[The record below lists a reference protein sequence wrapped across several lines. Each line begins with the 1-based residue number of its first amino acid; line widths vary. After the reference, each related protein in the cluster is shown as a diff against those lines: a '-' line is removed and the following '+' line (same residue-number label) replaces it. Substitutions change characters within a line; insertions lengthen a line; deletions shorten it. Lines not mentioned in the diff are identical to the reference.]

1 MILISQ
7 NITNY
12 NIPIPENSVFR
23 INLAWI
29 NSIVELKKLLE
40 IHQSHIIFLDLPVNR
55 TKPPNNKYSLND
67 IISILENYD
76 SIRYIAISNVE
87 TGKDLDEYLE
97 VVPKNITI
105 VPKIESH
112 TGVENIKDITEKL
125 GHKERFVMLDHDDL
139 YSNLLKSNIS
149 SDKFPYYVNNLI
161 EFCKSNNV
169 TLLRTIGI
177 IFTDENKNISDYIRW
192 LLSH

>member
-12 NIPIPENSVFR
+12 DIPIPENVVFR

-112 TGVENIKDITEKL
+112 TSVENIKNITEKL
-125 GHKERFVMLDHDDL
+125 EYKERIIMLDHDDL

-149 SDKFPYYVNNLI
+149 SDKFSFYVNNLI
-161 EFCKSNNV
+161 EFCKSNNI

-177 IFTDENKNISDYIRW
+177 IFTDENKNVSDYIR
-192 LLSH
+192 

>member
-12 NIPIPENSVFR
+12 DIPIPENSVFR
-23 INLAWI
+23 INLAWV
-29 NSIVELKKLLE
+29 NSITELKKLLE
-40 IHQSHIIFLDLPVNR
+40 IHRAHVIFLDLPVNR

-67 IISILENYD
+67 IVSILENYD
-76 SIRYIAISNVE
+76 HIRYIAISNVE
-87 TGKDLDEYLE
+87 TEKDLAEYLK
-97 VVPKNITI
+97 VVPENITI

-112 TGVENIKDITEKL
+112 RGIENIKDITEKL
-125 GHKERFVMLDHDDL
+125 EYKERFIMLDHDDL

-149 SDKFPYYVNNLI
+149 SGKFSFYVNNLI
-161 EFCKSNNV
+161 EFCKSNNI

-177 IFTDENKNISDYIRW
+177 IFTDENKNVSDYIR
-192 LLSH
+192 

>member
-12 NIPIPENSVFR
+12 DIPIPENSVFR
-23 INLAWI
+23 INLAWV

-40 IHQSHIIFLDLPVNR
+40 IHQSHVIFLDLPVNR

-67 IISILENYD
+67 IILVLENYD
-76 SIRYIAISNVE
+76 NIKYIAISNVE
-87 TGKDLDEYLE
+87 TEKDLTEYLK
-97 VVPKNITI
+97 VVPKNIT
-105 VPKIESH
+105 K
-112 TGVENIKDITEKL
+112 KL
-125 GHKERFVMLDHDDL
+125 EYKERIVMLDHDDL

-149 SDKFPYYVNNLI
+149 SDKFSYYVNNLI

-169 TLLRTIGI
+169 TLLRTVGI
-177 IFTDENKNISDYIRW
+177 IVTDESKNISDYVR
-192 LLSH
+192 

>member
-12 NIPIPENSVFR
+12 DIPIPENSVFR

-40 IHQSHIIFLDLPVNR
+40 IHQSHVIFLDLPVNR

-87 TGKDLDEYLE
+87 TEKDLTEYLK

-112 TGVENIKDITEKL
+112 KGVENIKDITEKL
-125 GHKERFVMLDHDDL
+125 EYKERFVMLDHDDL

-149 SDKFPYYVNNLI
+149 SGKFSFYVNNLI
-161 EFCKSNNV
+161 EFCKSNNI

-177 IFTDENKNISDYIRW
+177 IFTDENKNVSDYIR
-192 LLSH
+192 

>member
-12 NIPIPENSVFR
+12 DIPIPENSVFR

-67 IISILENYD
+67 IVSILENYD
-76 SIRYIAISNVE
+76 SIRYIAVSNVE
-87 TGKDLDEYLE
+87 TEKDLAEYLK
-97 VVPKNITI
+97 VVPENITI

-112 TGVENIKDITEKL
+112 KGIENIKDITEKL
-125 GHKERFVMLDHDDL
+125 EYKERFVKLDHDDL

-149 SDKFPYYVNNLI
+149 SGKFSFYVNNLI
-161 EFCKSNNV
+161 EFCKSNNI

-177 IFTDENKNISDYIRW
+177 IFTDENKNVSDYIR
-192 LLSH
+192 

>member
-12 NIPIPENSVFR
+12 DIPIPENSVFR
-23 INLAWI
+23 INLAWV
-29 NSIVELKKLLE
+29 NSITELKKLLE
-40 IHQSHIIFLDLPVNR
+40 IHQSHVIFLDLPVNR

-67 IISILENYD
+67 IVSILENYD
-76 SIRYIAISNVE
+76 SIRYIAVSNVE
-87 TGKDLDEYLE
+87 TEKDLAEYLK
-97 VVPKNITI
+97 VVPENITI

-112 TGVENIKDITEKL
+112 KGVENIKDITEKL
-125 GHKERFVMLDHDDL
+125 EYKERFVMLDHDDL

-149 SDKFPYYVNNLI
+149 SGKFSFYVNNLI
-161 EFCKSNNV
+161 EFCKSNNI

-177 IFTDENKNISDYIRW
+177 IFTDENKNVSDYIR
-192 LLSH
+192 